1 MKPFLCLSL
10 LSLVQLSALDFDGE
24 IRPLLQEHCVQCH
37 GAKKQKADLRLDTKT
52 HAFKGGES
60 GPAIIVAK
68 SADSPLFQRITAS
81 GDERMPPDGEPLSP
95 DQIAKIKAW
104 IDSGA
109 EWPETA
115 EDKAA
120 SVDQRVN
127 HWAYQPLPAH
137 NPKATI
143 DSFIEAKL
151 REKGLS
157 MSPPAD
163 ARTLARRAHY
173 VITGLPPID
182 NQTMGQSDNQMRNA
196 SGSLSPHPIVSLS
209 SYESLVDQLLASKHY
224 GEKWARH
231 WLDIVRFADSN
242 GFETNHER
250 PHAWRYRDYV
260 IDAFNANKPY
270 DRFMFEQIAGDTCGA
285 DVATGFI
292 VGGPMDRVKGQDK
305 NLQLMQRAD
314 ELSDMVNTAGT
325 TFLATTMICAKCHNH
340 KFDPVTQTD
349 FYAMQAIFSG
359 VQHGD
364 RPIQDAGYADQEKK
378 ANELRRQLA
387 PLTTKL
393 AEYQPK
399 AVLGRRVTLGEE
411 DATFLK
417 TPKGVRATDYDPGT
431 EPGQLSDPGDA
442 DRFPNIGESYRYF
455 DEAPGTDCVA
465 WTPKRTGKHRIWV
478 SWGVWTT
485 HSPDAR
491 FLLETNGKKTEIST
505 INQRQFADGK
515 PAIAGKKRWSGLK
528 SLGEHELAA
537 NSRILLRM
545 GSTSAPM
552 AADVILLEE
561 LPTPSEKLHIRP
573 PVTHAANTDLFAPTP
588 AKHVRFIIDDCSS
601 GQACIDELEIFGY
614 SGENLAL
621 KVKTTSGGDFG
632 PSPIHKLEHINDGKY
647 GNSRSW
653 IAKEKKGWVQ
663 FELVQP
669 QDISR
674 VVWSRDRSIGGKVF
688 EDRLACNYRIEV
700 SSDGKAWKAVASSAD
715 RLSIRFNKRIKTI
728 PSSTN
733 APAELL
739 AKVNDLQ
746 KQLSTIAEPPLAYAG
761 TFKQPEPTHRLHR
774 GDHMNPRE
782 VVAPD
787 ALSVFKEK
795 LGSLNLPPDA
805 PEQQRR
811 LAFAKWLTDPRNPL
825 PARIMVNR
833 IWHYIFGTGLVAT
846 PSDFG
851 HMGFKPTHP
860 ELLDWLANEFI
871 QSGWSVKHIQ
881 RLILTSKTFQQASRQ
896 SDHQTRRQ
904 TEGENS
910 PGGKLSLSP
919 PLPVSLSSRA
929 NSIDSANTLLWRF
942 SPRRLDSEMIRDSIL
957 AVTGNLDLT
966 PGGPGFMLYEP
977 NANYARNWIAETG
990 NFEREDY
997 RRMIYAL
1004 KLRMEPDAIFAAFDA
1019 PDAGQVCPS
1028 RSRST
1033 TPLQAL
1039 NLFNS
1044 SFLLEQAE
1052 KLAAKARTVSSAYQL
1067 AYQRQPSNDEL
1078 TSAEAFVKQEG
1089 LPAFCRALLNSNEF
1103 LFLE

>member
-1 MKPFLCLSL
+1 MKSL
-10 LSLVQLSALDFDGE
+10 LLSVLLVPSVLFSQDFDRE
-24 IRPLLQEHCVQCH
+24 IRPLLQERCVECH
-37 GAKKQKADLRLDTKT
+37 GPEKQKADLRLDAKP

-60 GPAIIVAK
+60 GAAIVPTK
-68 SADSPLFQRITAS
+68 SSASPLFQRITAS
-81 GDERMPPDGEPLSP
+81 GDERMPPKGEPLTT

-109 EWPETA
+109 VWPENA

-120 SVDQRVN
+120 TVDERAN
-127 HWAYQPLPAH
+127 HWAYQPLATH
-137 NPKATI
+137 DPKATI

-163 ARTLARRAHY
+163 ARTLARRAY
-173 VITGLPPID
+173 YIVTGLPP
-182 NQTMGQSDNQMRNA
+182 TSDQ
-196 SGSLSPHPIVSLS
+196 VSSFVIRDSSFEALLS
-209 SYESLVDQLLASKHY
+209 SHHY

-231 WLDIVRFADSN
+231 WLDVVRFADSN

-260 IDAFNANKPY
+260 IDAFNSDKPY

-359 VQHGD
+359 VQHAD
-364 RPIQDAGYADQEKK
+364 RPIKDVGYAAQEKK
-378 ANELRRQLA
+378 ADELRQKLA

-399 AVLGRRVTLGEE
+399 AMLGRRVTLGEE
-411 DATFLK
+411 DAAFLK
-417 TPKGVRATDYDPGT
+417 TPKGVKATDYDPGT
-431 EPGQLSDPGDA
+431 EQGQLSDPGDA
-442 DRFPNIGESYRYF
+442 NRFPNIGESYRYF

-465 WTPKRTGKHRIWV
+465 WTPKRSGKHRIWV

-485 HSPDAR
+485 HAPDAR
-491 FLLETNGKKTEIST
+491 FLLETNGKQTEIGT

-515 PAIAGKKRWSGLK
+515 PALAGKKRWSGLK

-601 GQACIDELEIFGY
+601 GQACIDELEIFGP

-621 KVKTTSGGDFG
+621 KAKTTSGGDFG

-647 GNSRSW
+647 GNNRSW

-669 QDISR
+669 QEISR

-688 EDRLACNYRIEV
+688 EDRLASTYRIEV
-700 SSDGKAWKAVASSAD
+700 SSDGKAWKTVASSAD

-728 PSSTN
+728 PSSSN

-787 ALSVFKEK
+787 ALSVFKDK

-871 QSGWSVKHIQ
+871 KSGWSVKHIQ
-881 RLILTSKTFQQASRQ
+881 RLILTSKTFQQSSVP
-896 SDHQTRRQ
+896 SDP
-904 TEGENS
+904 S
-910 PGGKLSLSP
+910 ALSKD
-919 PLPVSLSSRA
+919 A
-929 NSIDSANTLLWRF
+929 TNTLLWRF

-990 NFEREDY
+990 DFEREDY

-1028 RSRST
+1028 RPRST

-1039 NLFNS
+1039 NLYNS
-1044 SFLLEQAE
+1044 SFVLDQAA
-1052 KLAAKARTVSSAYQL
+1052 KLAAKAQSAAKAYQL
-1067 AYQRQPSNDEL
+1067 VYQRQPTKDEL
-1078 TSAEAFVKQEG
+1078 TAAEAFVKQEG
-1089 LPAFCRALLNSNEF
+1089 LQAFCRALLNSNEF

>member
-1 MKPFLCLSL
+1 MKPVFEHRMKSHAKAQRRKGSESLSFFANVALCVSL
-10 LSLVQLSALDFDGE
+10 LLAPSMVTAADFDRE
-24 IRPLLQEHCVQCH
+24 IRPLLQERCVECH
-37 GAKKQKADLRLDTKT
+37 GPEKQKADLRLDAKP

-60 GPAIIVAK
+60 GPAIIPAK
-68 SADSPLFQRITAS
+68 SSTSPLFQRITAS
-81 GDERMPPDGEPLSP
+81 GDERMPPKGEPLTT
-95 DQIAKIKAW
+95 DQISKIKAW

-109 EWPETA
+109 VWPENA

-120 SVDQRVN
+120 ATDPRVN
-127 HWAYQPLPAH
+127 HWAYQPLPPH

-143 DSFIEAKL
+143 DAFIEAKL

-157 MSPPAD
+157 MSPRAD
-163 ARTLARRAHY
+163 ERTLIRRAHF
-173 VITGLPPID
+173 VITGLPP
-182 NQTMGQSDNQMRNA
+182 SF
-196 SGSLSPHPIVSLS
+196 SSLQSLS
-209 SYESLVDQLLASKHY
+209 SFDSLVDQLLASPHY

-231 WLDIVRFADSN
+231 WLDVVRFADSN

-250 PHAWRYRDYV
+250 PNAWRYRDYV
-260 IDAFNANKPY
+260 IDAFNTDKPF
-270 DRFMFEQIAGDTCGA
+270 DRFMFEQIAGDTCDA

-292 VGGPMDRVKGQDK
+292 VGGPFDRVKGQDK

-325 TFLATTMICAKCHNH
+325 AFLATTMGCAKCHNH
-340 KFDPVTQTD
+340 KFDPVTQID
-349 FYAMQAIFSG
+349 FYAMQSVFSG
-359 VQHGD
+359 VQHAD
-364 RPIQDAGYADQEKK
+364 RPIKSPEFAAQEKK
-378 ANELRRQLA
+378 AAEIRAKLA
-387 PLTTKL
+387 PLLTKL

-399 AVLGRRVTLGEE
+399 AVLGRRVTIGEE
-411 DATFLK
+411 EATFLK
-417 TPKGVRATDYDPGT
+417 TPKGVKATDYDTGT
-431 EPGQLSDPGDA
+431 AQGELNDLGNAQ
-442 DRFPNIGESYRYF
+442 RFPNIGESYRYF

-465 WTPKRTGKHRIWV
+465 WTPKRSGKHRLWV

-491 FLLETNGKKTEIST
+491 FILETNGKQTEIGT
-505 INQRQFADGK
+505 INQRQFADGT
-515 PAIAGKKRWSGLK
+515 PAIAGKKRWSSFK

-545 GSTSAPM
+545 GPTRAPM
-552 AADVILLEE
+552 AADMLLLEE

-573 PVTHAANTDLFAPTP
+573 PVVHTANTDHFAPTT
-588 AKHVRFIIDDCSS
+588 AKHLRFVIDNSLS
-601 GQACIDELEIFGY
+601 NNACIDELEIFGS

-621 KVKTTSGGDFG
+621 KAKTTSGGDYG
-632 PSPIHKLEHINDGKY
+632 PSPIHKLQHINDGQY

-663 FELVQP
+663 FDFAQP
-669 QDISR
+669 QEVSR
-674 VVWSRDRSIGGKVF
+674 VVWSRDRSTTGKAF
-688 EDRLACNYRIEV
+688 EDRLATAYRIEV
-700 SSDGKAWKAVASSAD
+700 SDDAKAWKTVASHAD
-715 RLSIRFNKRIKTI
+715 RLSARFNKKVKAI
-728 PSSTN
+728 PSSSN
-733 APAELL
+733 APADLI
-739 AKVNDLQ
+739 AKVDALQ
-746 KQLSTIAEPPLAYAG
+746 KELQSFTEPPMAYAG

-774 GDHMNPRE
+774 GDHMSPRE
-782 VVAPD
+782 IVAPEG
-787 ALSVFKEK
+787 LSLFKEK
-795 LGSLNLPPDA
+795 LGSFKLAPDA

-825 PARIMVNR
+825 PARVMVNR

-871 QSGWSVKHIQ
+871 RSGWSVKHIQ
-881 RLILTSKTFQQASRQ
+881 RLILTSRTFQQSSSVP
-896 SDHQTRRQ
+896 SD
-904 TEGENS
+904 
-910 PGGKLSLSP
+910 LSVLSKD
-919 PLPVSLSSRA
+919 A
-929 NSIDSANTLLWRF
+929 TNTLLWRF
-942 SPRRLDSEMIRDSIL
+942 APRRLDSEVIRDNIL
-957 AVTGNLDLT
+957 SVTGSLDLT

-990 NFEREDY
+990 DFEREDY

-1019 PDAGQVCPS
+1019 PDGGQVCPS
-1028 RSRST
+1028 RPRST

-1044 SFLLEQAE
+1044 SFLLEQAAI
-1052 KLAAKARTVSSAYQL
+1052 LAAKAKNVSTAYQL
-1067 AYQRQPSNDEL
+1067 VYQRQPTKDEL
-1078 TSAEAFVKQEG
+1078 TTAESFVKQEG

>member
-1 MKPFLCLSL
+1 MK
-10 LSLVQLSALDFDGE
+10 SLVLSVLSVPSVLFSQDFDRE
-24 IRPLLQEHCVQCH
+24 IRPLLKERCAQCH
-37 GAKKQKADLRLDTKT
+37 GPEKQKADLRLDAKP

-60 GPAIIVAK
+60 GTVIVPAK
-68 SADSPLFQRITAS
+68 SSASPLFQRITAS
-81 GDERMPPDGEPLSP
+81 GDERMPPKGEPLTA

-109 EWPETA
+109 IWPENA
-115 EDKAA
+115 DDKAA
-120 SVDQRVN
+120 AVDERAN
-127 HWAYQPLPAH
+127 HWAYRPLPPH
-137 NPKATI
+137 NPSATI

-151 REKGLS
+151 HEKGLS
-157 MSPPAD
+157 MSPRAD
-163 ARTLARRAHY
+163 DRTLIPRAHF
-173 VITGLPPID
+173 VVTGLPPSDMSDTSGLSDKNYRQLID
-182 NQTMGQSDNQMRNA
+182 T
-196 SGSLSPHPIVSLS
+196 LLS
-209 SYESLVDQLLASKHY
+209 SRHY

-231 WLDIVRFADSN
+231 WLDVVRFADSN

-260 IDAFNANKPY
+260 IDAFNADKPY
-270 DRFMFEQIAGDTCGA
+270 DRFMFEQIAGDTCAA

-364 RPIQDAGYADQEKK
+364 RPIKDSRYAAQEKK
-378 ANELRRQLA
+378 ADELRQKLA
-387 PLTTKL
+387 PVTTKL

-399 AVLGRRVTLGEE
+399 AVLGRRVTIGEE
-411 DATFLK
+411 EATFLK
-417 TPKGVRATDYDPGT
+417 TPQGVKATEYDPGT

-442 DRFPNIGESYRYF
+442 HRFPNIGESYRYF
-455 DEAPGTDCVA
+455 VEPAGTDCVA
-465 WTPKRTGKHRIWV
+465 WTPKRSGKHRIWV

-485 HSPDAR
+485 HAPDAR
-491 FLLETNGKKTEIST
+491 FILETNGKQTEIGT

-515 PAIAGKKRWSGLK
+515 PAISGKKRWSGLK
-528 SLGEHELAA
+528 SLGEHELAE

-545 GSTSAPM
+545 GTTSAPM
-552 AADVILLEE
+552 AADILLLEDLSAE
-561 LPTPSEKLHIRP
+561 THASSITHLSPHIRP
-573 PVTHAANTDLFAPTP
+573 PVSHTANTDLFATTT
-588 AKHVRFIIDDCSS
+588 AKHLRFTILDSFS
-601 GQACIDELEIFGY
+601 NNACIDELEIFGP
-614 SGENLAL
+614 SGENVAL
-621 KVKTTSGGDFG
+621 KAKTTSGGDYG
-632 PSPIHKLEHINDGKY
+632 PSPIHKLEHINDGNY

-653 IAKEKKGWVQ
+653 IAKEKTGWVQ
-663 FELVQP
+663 FDFAQP
-669 QDISR
+669 REVSR
-674 VVWSRDRSIGGKVF
+674 VVWSRDRSTSGRAY
-688 EDRLACNYRIEV
+688 EDRLATAYRIEV
-700 SSDGKAWKAVASSAD
+700 SSDAKTWKTVASFAD
-715 RLSIRFNKRIKTI
+715 RLSARFNRKIKAI
-728 PSSTN
+728 PSSLN
-733 APAELL
+733 APADLV
-739 AKVNDLQ
+739 AKVDALQ
-746 KQLSTIAEPPLAYAG
+746 KELQSFTEPPMAYAG

-774 GDHMNPRE
+774 GDHMSPRE

-787 ALSVFKEK
+787 ALSVFKNQ
-795 LGSLNLPPDA
+795 LGSLKLPPDA

-825 PARIMVNR
+825 PARVMVNR

-871 QSGWSVKHIQ
+871 KSGWSVKHIQ
-881 RLILTSKTFQQASRQ
+881 RLILTSRTFQQSSFVP
-896 SDHQTRRQ
+896 SDP
-904 TEGENS
+904 S
-910 PGGKLSLSP
+910 ALSKD
-919 PLPVSLSSRA
+919 A
-929 NSIDSANTLLWRF
+929 TNTLLWRF
-942 SPRRLDSEMIRDSIL
+942 SPRRLDAEMIRDSIL
-957 AVTGNLDLT
+957 AATGSLDLT
-966 PGGPGFMLYEP
+966 PGGPGFLLFEP
-977 NANYARNWIAETG
+977 NANYARNWVPQTVS
-990 NFEREDY
+990 FDRDDY

-1019 PDAGQVCPS
+1019 PDGGQVCPS
-1028 RSRST
+1028 RPRST

-1044 SFLLEQAE
+1044 SFLLEQAD
-1052 KLAAKARTVSSAYQL
+1052 KLAAKAKTIPQAYQL
-1067 AYQRQPSNDEL
+1067 VYQRQPSKDEL
-1078 TSAEAFVKQEG
+1078 TAAEAFVMQEG
-1089 LPAFCRALLNSNEF
+1089 LQAFCRALLNSNEF

>member
-1 MKPFLCLSL
+1 MKPVFEHRMKSHAKAQRRKGSESLSFFANVALCVSL
-10 LSLVQLSALDFDGE
+10 LLAPSMVTAADFDRE
-24 IRPLLQEHCVQCH
+24 IRPLLQERCVECH
-37 GAKKQKADLRLDTKT
+37 GPEKQKADLRLDAKP

-60 GPAIIVAK
+60 GPAIIPAK
-68 SADSPLFQRITAS
+68 SSTSPLFQRITAS
-81 GDERMPPDGEPLSP
+81 GDERMPPKGEPLTT
-95 DQIAKIKAW
+95 DQISKIKAW

-109 EWPETA
+109 VWPENA

-120 SVDQRVN
+120 ATDPRVN
-127 HWAYQPLPAH
+127 HWAYQPLPPH

-143 DSFIEAKL
+143 DAFIEAKL

-157 MSPPAD
+157 MSPRAD
-163 ARTLARRAHY
+163 ERTLIRRAHF
-173 VITGLPPID
+173 VITGLPP
-182 NQTMGQSDNQMRNA
+182 SF
-196 SGSLSPHPIVSLS
+196 SSLQSLS
-209 SYESLVDQLLASKHY
+209 SFDSLVDQLLASPHY

-231 WLDIVRFADSN
+231 WLDVVRFADSN

-250 PHAWRYRDYV
+250 PNAWRYRDYV
-260 IDAFNANKPY
+260 IDAFNTDKPF
-270 DRFMFEQIAGDTCGA
+270 DRFMFEQIAGDTCDA

-292 VGGPMDRVKGQDK
+292 VGGPFDRVKGQDK

-325 TFLATTMICAKCHNH
+325 AFLATTMGCAKCHNH
-340 KFDPVTQTD
+340 KFDPVTQID
-349 FYAMQAIFSG
+349 FYAMQSVFSG
-359 VQHGD
+359 VQHAD
-364 RPIQDAGYADQEKK
+364 RPIKSPEFAAQEKK
-378 ANELRRQLA
+378 AAEIRAKLA
-387 PLTTKL
+387 PLLTKL
-393 AEYQPK
+393 AEYKPK
-399 AVLGRRVTLGEE
+399 AVLGRRVTIGEE
-411 DATFLK
+411 EATFLK
-417 TPKGVRATDYDPGT
+417 TPKGVKATDYDTGT
-431 EPGQLSDPGDA
+431 AQGELNDLGNAQ
-442 DRFPNIGESYRYF
+442 RFPNIGESYRYF

-465 WTPKRTGKHRIWV
+465 WTPKRSGKHRLWV

-491 FLLETNGKKTEIST
+491 FILETNGKQTEIGT
-505 INQRQFADGK
+505 INQRQFADGT
-515 PAIAGKKRWSGLK
+515 PAIAGKKRWSSFK

-545 GSTSAPM
+545 GPTRAPM
-552 AADVILLEE
+552 AADMLLLEE

-573 PVTHAANTDLFAPTP
+573 PVVHTANTDHFAPTT
-588 AKHVRFIIDDCSS
+588 AKHLRFVIDNSLS
-601 GQACIDELEIFGY
+601 NNACIDELEIFGS

-621 KVKTTSGGDFG
+621 KAKTTSGGDYG
-632 PSPIHKLEHINDGKY
+632 PSPIHKLQHINDGQY

-663 FELVQP
+663 FDFAQP
-669 QDISR
+669 QEVSR
-674 VVWSRDRSIGGKVF
+674 VVWSRDRSTTGKAF
-688 EDRLACNYRIEV
+688 EDRLATAYRIEV
-700 SSDGKAWKAVASSAD
+700 SDDAKAWKTVASHAD
-715 RLSIRFNKRIKTI
+715 RLSARFNKKVKAI
-728 PSSTN
+728 PSSSN
-733 APAELL
+733 APADLI
-739 AKVNDLQ
+739 AKVDALQ
-746 KQLSTIAEPPLAYAG
+746 KELQSFTEPPMAYAG

-774 GDHMNPRE
+774 GDHMSPRE
-782 VVAPD
+782 IVAPEG
-787 ALSVFKEK
+787 LSLFKEK
-795 LGSLNLPPDA
+795 LGSFKLAPDA

-825 PARIMVNR
+825 PARVMVNR

-871 QSGWSVKHIQ
+871 RSGWSVKHIQ
-881 RLILTSKTFQQASRQ
+881 RLILTSRTFQQSSSVP
-896 SDHQTRRQ
+896 SD
-904 TEGENS
+904 
-910 PGGKLSLSP
+910 LSVLSKD
-919 PLPVSLSSRA
+919 A
-929 NSIDSANTLLWRF
+929 TNTLLWRF
-942 SPRRLDSEMIRDSIL
+942 APRRLDSEVIRDNIL
-957 AVTGNLDLT
+957 SVTGSLDLT

-990 NFEREDY
+990 DFEREDY

-1019 PDAGQVCPS
+1019 PDGGQVCPS
-1028 RSRST
+1028 RPRST

-1044 SFLLEQAE
+1044 SFLLEQAAI
-1052 KLAAKARTVSSAYQL
+1052 LAAKAKNVSTAYQL
-1067 AYQRQPSNDEL
+1067 VYQRQPTKDEL
-1078 TSAEAFVKQEG
+1078 TTAESFVKQEG

>member
-1 MKPFLCLSL
+1 MNRLFTVLSVL
-10 LSLVQLSALDFDGE
+10 FVPSVLSSATLDFDRE
-24 IRPLLQEHCVQCH
+24 IRPLLKERCVECH
-37 GAKKQKADLRLDTKT
+37 GPEKQKADLRLDAKP

-60 GPAIIVAK
+60 GAAIVPAK
-68 SADSPLFQRITAS
+68 SSASPLFQRITAS
-81 GDERMPPDGEPLSP
+81 GDERMPPKGEPLTA
-95 DQIAKIKAW
+95 DQIAKIKTW

-109 EWPETA
+109 VWPENA
-115 EDKAA
+115 DDKAA
-120 SVDQRVN
+120 AVDERAN
-127 HWAYQPLPAH
+127 HWAYRPLPPH
-137 NPKATI
+137 NPNATI

-157 MSPPAD
+157 MSPRAD
-163 ARTLARRAHY
+163 DRTLIRRAHF
-173 VITGLPPID
+173 VVTGLPPSFSSL
-182 NQTMGQSDNQMRNA
+182 QSF
-196 SGSLSPHPIVSLS
+196 S
-209 SYESLVDQLLASKHY
+209 SFESLVDQLLSSRHY

-231 WLDIVRFADSN
+231 WLDVVRFADSN

-260 IDAFNANKPY
+260 IDAFNADKPF

-364 RPIQDAGYADQEKK
+364 RPIKDARYAAQEKK
-378 ANELRRQLA
+378 ADELRRQLA

-399 AVLGRRVTLGEE
+399 AVLGRRVTMGEE
-411 DATFLK
+411 EATFLK
-417 TPKGVRATDYDPGT
+417 TPQGVKATEYDPGT
-431 EPGQLSDPGDA
+431 EQGQLSDSGDA
-442 DRFPNIGESYRYF
+442 HRFPNIGESYRYF
-455 DEAPGTDCVA
+455 VEPAGTDCVA
-465 WTPKRTGKHRIWV
+465 WTPKRSGKHRVWV

-485 HSPDAR
+485 HAPDAR
-491 FLLETNGKKTEIST
+491 FILETNGKQTEIGT

-515 PAIAGKKRWSGLK
+515 PAIAGKKRWSSLK
-528 SLGEHELAA
+528 SLGEHELAE

-545 GSTSAPM
+545 GTTSAPM
-552 AADVILLEE
+552 AADILLLEDLSTE
-561 LPTPSEKLHIRP
+561 THASSITHPAPHIRP
-573 PVTHAANTDLFAPTP
+573 PVSHTANTDLFAATT
-588 AKHVRFIIDDCSS
+588 AKHLRFTILDSYS
-601 GQACIDELEIFGY
+601 NNACIDELEIFGP
-614 SGENLAL
+614 SGENVAL
-621 KVKTTSGGDFG
+621 KAKTTSGGDYG

-653 IAKEKKGWVQ
+653 IAKEKTGWVQ
-663 FELVQP
+663 FDFAQP
-669 QDISR
+669 REVSR
-674 VVWSRDRSIGGKVF
+674 VVWSRDRSTTGRAF
-688 EDRLACNYRIEV
+688 EDRLATAYRIEV
-700 SSDGKAWKAVASSAD
+700 SSDAKTWKTVASHAD
-715 RLSIRFNKRIKTI
+715 RLSARFNRKIKAI
-728 PSSTN
+728 PSSLN
-733 APAELL
+733 APADLV
-739 AKVNDLQ
+739 AKVDALQ
-746 KQLSTIAEPPLAYAG
+746 KELQSFTEPPMAYAG

-774 GDHMNPRE
+774 GDHMSPRE

-787 ALSVFKEK
+787 ALSVFKNQ

-811 LAFAKWLTDPRNPL
+811 LAFAKWLTDPHNPL
-825 PARIMVNR
+825 PARVMVNR

-871 QSGWSVKHIQ
+871 KSGWSVKHIQ
-881 RLILTSKTFQQASRQ
+881 RLILTSRTFQQSSVP
-896 SDHQTRRQ
+896 SD
-904 TEGENS
+904 
-910 PGGKLSLSP
+910 LSVLSKD
-919 PLPVSLSSRA
+919 A
-929 NSIDSANTLLWRF
+929 TNTLLWRF
-942 SPRRLDSEMIRDSIL
+942 SPRRLDAEMIRDSIL

-990 NFEREDY
+990 DFEREDY

-1019 PDAGQVCPS
+1019 PDGGQVCPS
-1028 RSRST
+1028 RPRST

-1044 SFLLEQAE
+1044 SFLLEQAA
-1052 KLAAKARTVSSAYQL
+1052 KLATKAKTIPQAYQL
-1067 AYQRQPSNDEL
+1067 VYQRQPSKDEL
-1078 TSAEAFVKQEG
+1078 TAAEAFVKQES
-1089 LPAFCRALLNSNEF
+1089 LQAFCRALLNSNEF
-1103 LFLE
+1103 LFIE